1 MHLRKQS
8 KEQIYSLTSLDMSGL
23 VLVMVQTVV
32 WVGSGDYGCTEG
44 VGSDSQFLCVPLIL
58 FTK

>member
-23 VLVMVQTVV
+23 VLVMVQTWFGLDLVTMV
-32 WVGSGDYGCTEG
+32 
-44 VGSDSQFLCVPLIL
+44 VGSDSQILCVPLIL